1 MVFTDMLVCL
11 DSYPDASSTTAV
23 DQCARLAAALGEGV
37 CAVAAHVRI
46 PLKSNLIANLLLD
59 LSDVARTEEARSLQN
74 AQNVLER
81 FVTSASVAGLAAP
94 TTMIIRADLQDP
106 SERIVQIARTRSLCL
121 IPQERIDDGQAS
133 LAEAVIFG
141 SGRPAV
147 VFAAG
152 DQAVVKGGLDT
163 VVVAWDGG
171 RAAARTV
178 ADAMPV
184 LSRAGEVRIVS
195 VLNDKP
201 SVSAGSATDLVRH
214 LAVSGISAV
223 LDEIDGRGQEIGRC
237 LTRHAQDCGADLL
250 VMGAFGHSRA
260 REFILGG
267 ATQRLLREP
276 IVPVFLSH

>member
-1 MVFTDMLVCL
+1 MAVRLTDKI
-11 DSYPDASSTTAV
+11 AV
-23 DQCARLAAALGEGV
+23 ITGGGRGIGRAIALGYARDG
-37 CAVAAHVRI
+37 AHV
-46 PLKSNLIANLLLD
+46 
-59 LSDVARTEEARSLQN
+59 
-74 AQNVLER
+74 VL
-81 FVTSASVAGLAAP
+81 
-94 TTMIIRADLQDP
+94 
-106 SERIVQIARTRSLCL
+106 
-121 IPQERIDDGQAS
+121 
-133 LAEAVIFG
+133 
-141 SGRPAV
+141 
-147 VFAAG
+147 
-152 DQAVVKGGLDT
+152 
-163 VVVAWDGG
+163 
-171 RAAARTV
+171 AARTV

-267 ATQRLLREP
+267 ATQSLLREP

>member
-1 MVFTDMLVCL
+1 MVFTDMLACL
-11 DSYPDASSTTAV
+11 DSYPDASSLTAV

-59 LSDVARTEEARSLQN
+59 LSDVARKEEARSLCN
-74 AQNVLER
+74 AQSVLER
-81 FVTSASVAGLAAP
+81 FVKSASVAGLAAP
-94 TTMIIRADLQDP
+94 TTMIMRADLQDT
-106 SERIVQIARTRSLCL
+106 SDQIVRIARTRNLCL
-121 IPQERIDDGQAS
+121 IPQERVDDGQAS

-163 VVVAWDGG
+163 IVIAWDGG

-201 SVSAGSATDLVRH
+201 SVLAGSAADLVRH
-214 LAVSGISAV
+214 LALSGISAA
-223 LDEIDGRGQEIGRC
+223 LDEIDGRGQEIGQC
-237 LTRHAQDCGADLL
+237 LTRHAQDRGADLL

-267 ATQRLLREP
+267 ATQSLLRAP
-276 IVPVFLSH
+276 IVPVFMSH